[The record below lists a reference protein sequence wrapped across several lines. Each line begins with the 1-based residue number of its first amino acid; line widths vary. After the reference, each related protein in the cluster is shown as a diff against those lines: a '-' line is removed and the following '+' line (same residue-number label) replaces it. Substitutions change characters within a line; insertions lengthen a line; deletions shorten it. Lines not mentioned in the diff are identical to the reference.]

1 MSLVTRLASTG
12 LALSLVTTG
21 CVQKNDDVHPVAEA
35 LPTAADVRIDL
46 PENAGDAFKAVGQI
60 APYYVATRNVTRT
73 LNGATGWVL
82 VLVHTIVQFPP
93 TTVDGDTYTWGPWTE
108 ALDPAEYRLVVVDLA
123 DGSYDWQLD
132 GKNKTEPGAAFEKII
147 DGNAV
152 PSDPVGTG
160 HGTFTFDFDA
170 NERVNPIDNDGRGV
184 LVVAYDLDAR
194 TVDIQAVTAEERD
207 GTTVPVAYE
216 YAYQESADGA
226 GDMVFETHGD
236 SDDEGTLAED
246 TVLRSRWLPDGAGRG
261 DARIAGG
268 DLGTIVVTASECWSS
283 NFRRVYYSDS
293 HQISPTEGDAA
304 ACAFADQDLP
314 Q

>member
-1 MSLVTRLASTG
+1 MSLATRLAATG
-12 LALSLVTTG
+12 LALSFVTTG
-21 CVQKNDDVHPVAEA
+21 CVQANDDLHPVAEA
-35 LPTAADVRIDL
+35 LPTAEDVRIDL
-46 PENAGDAFKAVGQI
+46 PESAAGFKAVGQI
-60 APYYVATRNVTRT
+60 APYYVATRDVTRT

-93 TTVDGDTYTWGPWTE
+93 TTIDGDTYTWGPWTE
-108 ALDPAEYRLVVVDLA
+108 ALDPAEYRLVVVDVA

-132 GKNKTEPGAAFEKII
+132 GRNKTEPGAGFETII
-147 DGNAV
+147 DGTAV

-194 TVDIQAVTAEERD
+194 TVDIEAVSAEDRG
-207 GTTVPVAYE
+207 GTPVPVSYQ
-216 YAYQESADGA
+216 YAYREAADGA
-226 GDMVFETHGD
+226 GDMVFSTHGD
-236 SDDEGTLAED
+236 SDDEGTAAED

-261 DARIAGG
+261 DARIQGG
-268 DLGTIVVTASECWSS
+268 DLGAIVVTASECWSS

-293 HQISPTEGDAA
+293 HEISPTEGEPT

-314 Q
+314 E

>member
-1 MSLVTRLASTG
+1 MSLVTRLASCG
-12 LALSLVTTG
+12 LALGLFTTG

-35 LPTAADVRIDL
+35 LPTADDVRIDL
-46 PENAGDAFKAVGQI
+46 PESAGDAFKAVGQI

-93 TTVDGDTYTWGPWTE
+93 TSVEGDTYTWGPWTE

-132 GKNKTEPGAAFEKII
+132 GKNKTEPGAAFETII

-160 HGTFTFDFDA
+160 HGTFTFDFDV

-207 GTTVPVAYE
+207 GTTVPVAYD

-226 GDMVFETHGD
+226 GDMVFATHGD
-236 SDDEGTLAED
+236 SDDAGTLAED

-261 DARIAGG
+261 DARISGG

-293 HQISPTEGDAA
+293 HEISPTEGDVA

>member
-1 MSLVTRLASTG
+1 MSLATRLASSG
-12 LALSLVTTG
+12 LALSFVATA
-21 CVQKNDDVHPVAEA
+21 CVQPNDDLHPVAEA

-46 PENAGDAFKAVGQI
+46 PEAAAGFKAVGQI
-60 APYYVATRNVTRT
+60 APYYVATRDVTRT

-132 GKNKTEPGAAFEKII
+132 GKNKTEPGADFEKII

-184 LVVAYDLDAR
+184 LVVGYDLDAR
-194 TVDIQAVTAEERD
+194 TVDIQAVTAEDRD
-207 GTTVPVAYE
+207 GTPVPVTYE
-216 YAYQESADGA
+216 YAYREEADGA
-226 GDMVFETHGD
+226 GDMVFSTHGD
-236 SDDEGTLAED
+236 SDDPGTAAED
-246 TVLRSRWLPDGAGRG
+246 TVLRSRWQPDGAGRG
-261 DARIAGG
+261 DARIEGG
-268 DLGTIVVTASECWSS
+268 DLGAIVVTASECWSS

-293 HQISPTEGDAA
+293 HEISPTEGEVA

-314 Q
+314 E